1 MTTVIPAARMDGASA
16 TSADGPGRL
25 RVLTLNTWFKPD
37 HRAQRLAAQLAMIA
51 ELDADVVALQEVTP
65 DLLALLQAS
74 PWVRQNCALPERP
87 ERLLAEVGYGV
98 LLLVKPAVQHFTWQP
113 FESTMGRG
121 LLTAVLP
128 GGLHVGTVHL
138 ESMRTNTG
146 PRAEQLAAAT
156 RWLTGAPAA
165 LLVGDFNFD
174 DDDPG
179 APGLGPWTDLWTVGQ
194 PHAPG
199 WTADE
204 VVNTM
209 RSRPRPP
216 ERRRIDRVL
225 LHQSDPRG
233 AWVLEDIRLV
243 GTEALAPSV
252 WMSDHYGILVDL
264 HRRT

>member
-1 MTTVIPAARMDGASA
+1 MTTVIPAARLGEAPPTPAS
-16 TSADGPGRL
+16 GPARL

-37 HRAQRLAAQLAMIA
+37 HRAQRLAAQLDLLA

-65 DLLALLQAS
+65 DLLALLRAS
-74 PWVRQNCALPERP
+74 PWVRAHCALPERP
-87 ERLLAEVGYGV
+87 ERLLEEVGYGV

-156 RWLTGAPAA
+156 RWLRPAPAA

-225 LHQSDPRG
+225 LHQQDPG
-233 AWVLEDIRLV
+233 SGWVLEDIRLA
-243 GTEALAPSV
+243 GTKMLAPSV
-252 WMSDHYGILVDL
+252 WMSDHYGVLAEL
-264 HRRT
+264 RRRA